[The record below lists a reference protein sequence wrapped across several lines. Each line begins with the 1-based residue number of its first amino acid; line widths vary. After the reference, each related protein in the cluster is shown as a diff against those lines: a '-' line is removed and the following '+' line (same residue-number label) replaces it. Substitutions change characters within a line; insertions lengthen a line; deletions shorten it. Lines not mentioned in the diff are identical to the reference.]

1 MKKFLSILGVLLILG
16 CDPFVTEFE
25 DLSDAVMY
33 EANSKSN
40 ATYDSGTIKVVTWNI
55 RFGIARFPFFG
66 DSCGDDVILDDATI
80 EENMAAIADALN
92 AIDADIVLLQEVDVS
107 SKRTGYMDQV
117 QYLLD
122 NTNLNYGCY
131 ASMWKADYIPSDGI
145 GRIDAGNAILSKYKL
160 TDAERIQLRLRTD
173 QDELTQY
180 FYLRRNIVK
189 AKIPALAQGAQD
201 FYAVDIHATAF
212 ATDDTK
218 QQHINK
224 YVEVLGDID
233 ANGDIFVTGGDLNSV
248 PPGSVTDF
256 CLEDMCVGEQYI
268 DKDGNEMAY
277 HSDSLNNGPHKEGSY
292 FNNFDNE
299 KDLLVPLYDNYVPA
313 IDTLSGA
320 NLDAGHFTH
329 GPSTSYEMN
338 DIKYDR
344 KLDYLFTNGI
354 WENTL
359 SKTHQAAWELS
370 DHLPVSAVL
379 NVGGE

>member
-1 MKKFLSILGVLLILG
+1 LKKLISILGLLLILG
-16 CDPFVTEFE
+16 CEPFVTVFP
-25 DLSDAVMY
+25 DTSIAVPY
-33 EANSKSN
+33 EATSKSN
-40 ATYDSGTIKVVTWNI
+40 ETYNGDNIKVVTWNI

-66 DSCGDDVILDDATI
+66 DSCGDSVILDDATI
-80 EENMAAIADALN
+80 EKNMAAIADSLN
-92 AIDADIVLLQEVDVS
+92 AMDADIVLLQEVDVS

-131 ASMWKADYIPSDGI
+131 ASMWKADFIPSDGI

-173 QDELTQY
+173 QDGLTQY

-189 AKIPALAQGAQD
+189 AKIPALTQGAKD

-218 QQHINK
+218 QQHIDK
-224 YVEVLGDID
+224 YVETLAEIHSSGDY
-233 ANGDIFVTGGDLNSV
+233 FVTGGDLNSV
-248 PPGSVTDF
+248 PPGSEYDY
-256 CLEDMCVGEQYI
+256 CLQDMCPGEKY
-268 DKDGNEMAY
+268 KDENGNEIDY
-277 HSDSLNNGPHKEGSY
+277 HSIDSLTGGPHKEGAY
-292 FNNFDNE
+292 FNNFVGERDI
-299 KDLLVPLYDNYVPA
+299 LVPLYDTYDAA
-313 IDTLSGA
+313 IDSANA
-320 NLDAGHFTH
+320 NLPIHLTH

-354 WENTL
+354 WKNTS

>member
-1 MKKFLSILGVLLILG
+1 M
-16 CDPFVTEFE
+16 
-25 DLSDAVMY
+25 
-33 EANSKSN
+33 
-40 ATYDSGTIKVVTWNI
+40 
-55 RFGIARFPFFG
+55 
-66 DSCGDDVILDDATI
+66 
-80 EENMAAIADALN
+80 
-92 AIDADIVLLQEVDVS
+92 DADIVLLQEVDVS

-122 NTNLNYGCY
+122 HTNLNYGCY
-131 ASMWKADYIPSDGI
+131 APMWKADYIASDGI

-224 YVEVLGDID
+224 YIEVLGDID

-248 PPGSVTDF
+248 PPGSKYDF
-256 CLEDMCVGEQYI
+256 CLEDMCVVEQYI

-329 GPSTSYEMN
+329 APSTSN
-338 DIKYDR
+338 HFGPLVKYDR

-354 WENTL
+354 WDTG
-359 SKTHQAAWELS
+359 SGSTHQGAWELS
-370 DHLPVSAVL
+370 DHMPVSAL
-379 NVGGE
+379 FMPAGNE

>member
-1 MKKFLSILGVLLILG
+1 MLLILG

-40 ATYDSGTIKVVTWNI
+40 ATYDSGNVKVVTWNI

-80 EENMAAIADALN
+80 EENMAAIADSLN
-92 AIDADIVLLQEVDVS
+92 AMDADIVLLQEVDVS

-131 ASMWKADYIPSDGI
+131 ASMWKADFIPSDGI

-173 QDELTQY
+173 QDDLTQY

-189 AKIPALAQGAQD
+189 AKIPALAQGSKD

-218 QQHINK
+218 QRHIDK
-224 YVEVLGDID
+224 YVETLAKIHSSGDY
-233 ANGDIFVTGGDLNSV
+233 FVTGGDLNSV
-248 PPGSVTDF
+248 PPGSVIDF
-256 CLEDMCVGEQYI
+256 CDSDKCPGEKYEDEN
-268 DKDGNEMAY
+268 GNEIDY
-277 HSDSLNNGPHKEGSY
+277 HSIDSLTGGPHKEGAY
-292 FNNFDNE
+292 FNNFDGE
-299 KDLLVPLYDNYVPA
+299 RDLLLPLYEVYDSA
-313 IDTLSGA
+313 IDSDEA
-320 NLDAGHFTH
+320 NLSIHLTH